1 MIFEWGISRKLE
13 EVALLDIF
21 FCSDS
26 FETIQEVETKIEE
39 IYVMVTKVSYLRV
52 HWRHVKGRKRIF
64 I

>member
-1 MIFEWGISRKLE
+1 MGNNSEAGRGCFTRY
-13 EVALLDIF
+13 F

-39 IYVMVTKVSYLRV
+39 IDVMVTKVSYLRV